1 MAGPRASDEKKNRYA
16 VRGVILCLEQ
26 VYAQSGRNADLSDM
40 TLKGSGY
47 GVTAAA
53 LKLAFRRL
61 GPGEEMTVN
70 QYTYRCVLPRH
81 LEVLA
86 DGLLFN
92 AAKEAASTGLSKGA
106 SPTAKFNKSM
116 EELSAHYTAAMT
128 DPALNEKRTRWIGRK
143 GHAIDQDEARK
154 VYRKTALRL
163 AVEYGVSMDEVRAAT
178 ANHWGTDEEA
188 CALHD
193 AGQLSVEG
201 AYSLAVAADIRDVV
215 DTTTAGRRCATPAAQ
230 ARAAEQL
237 DIAQAIAVTC
247 EVLEQPDDWARRI
260 IEAPARAR
268 AVNIA
273 ASALKEATDKK
284 AAIVAICL
292 NNSVAKAINHCGG
305 IDDATK
311 KLEMVKDIVSRK
323 ANVDSDDKV
332 KAIEVVAG
340 VTDAEAAQMN
350 GAVEAL
356 CRNDNVA
363 KAIKSCGGIPDD
375 KKLEM
380 VKAIVAGKG
389 GITTAGHVE
398 AIEVVAQHSGH
409 TAAQMATAVQ
419 DICGMDD
426 PEKLT
431 ALAIVGARLRP
442 REIGMLAAASAA
454 QSAAMKAVAA
464 KGEAYKPGDIEKIH
478 QLDAGAGASVA
489 KLTAIVEAAKSPNVE
504 QDYVA
509 KICKIDDI
517 EKLTV
522 IAQEGATL
530 RNGDIDELISI
541 VDAEDVHPLSA
552 RPPQSR

>member
-1 MAGPRASDEKKNRYA
+1 M
-16 VRGVILCLEQ
+16 
-26 VYAQSGRNADLSDM
+26 
-40 TLKGSGY
+40 
-47 GVTAAA
+47 
-53 LKLAFRRL
+53 
-61 GPGEEMTVN
+61 
-70 QYTYRCVLPRH
+70 
-81 LEVLA
+81 
-86 DGLLFN
+86 
-92 AAKEAASTGLSKGA
+92 
-106 SPTAKFNKSM
+106 
-116 EELSAHYTAAMT
+116 
-128 DPALNEKRTRWIGRK
+128 
-143 GHAIDQDEARK
+143 
-154 VYRKTALRL
+154 
-163 AVEYGVSMDEVRAAT
+163 
-178 ANHWGTDEEA
+178 
-188 CALHD
+188 
-193 AGQLSVEG
+193 
-201 AYSLAVAADIRDVV
+201 
-215 DTTTAGRRCATPAAQ
+215 
-230 ARAAEQL
+230 
-237 DIAQAIAVTC
+237 TC

-464 KGEAYKPGDIEKIH
+464 KEKRTNP
-478 QLDAGAGASVA
+478 V
-489 KLTAIVEAAKSPNVE
+489 T
-504 QDYVA
+504 
-509 KICKIDDI
+509 
-517 EKLTV
+517 
-522 IAQEGATL
+522 
-530 RNGDIDELISI
+530 
-541 VDAEDVHPLSA
+541 
-552 RPPQSR
+552 SRRSTN